1 MPYRRYR
8 KDLEREDFQHDPAQE
23 AAILR
28 LQRVYDE
35 LTRQPPPPPQ
45 VARNKGLFA
54 RLASRDRPES
64 AGKPVR
70 GLYLWGEVGRGK
82 TYLVD
87 AFFDA
92 LPFQNKLRI
101 HFHSF
106 MYRVHQDLKPLQGQQ
121 DPLKTVGRRLA
132 DQARVICLDEF
143 FVADITDAMLLAGLL
158 EALFANGVTLVTT
171 SNIPP
176 DELYRDG
183 LQRARFLPA
192 IALIKE
198 HLEVFKLE
206 SGTDYR
212 LRYLEQAEI
221 YHHPLDEKADQVL
234 ADAFTHMSPEPGR
247 SGGALEIQGRLIPT
261 RRQADGVVW
270 FDFKAICD
278 GPRSQTDYIE
288 IACCYHT
295 VLISD
300 IPVMDWQMENQ
311 ARRFLNLVDA
321 FYDRNVKLIVS
332 AAAPILEIYQGARLK
347 FEYQRTTS
355 RLQEM
360 QSHDY
365 LAREHLP

>member
-35 LTRQPPPPPQ
+35 LTRQPPPQ
-45 VARNKGLFA
+45 VAQKKGLFA
-54 RLASRDRPES
+54 RLAGRDRPDPP
-64 AGKPVR
+64 GKPVR

-106 MYRVHQDLKPLQGQQ
+106 MYRVHQELKPLQGQQ

-192 IALIKE
+192 IALLKE

-221 YHHPLDEKADQVL
+221 YHCPLDEKADQVL
-234 ADAFTHMSPEPGR
+234 TDAFTHMSPEPGR
-247 SGGALEIQGRLIPT
+247 MGGALEIQGRLIPT

-278 GPRSQTDYIE
+278 GPRSQTDYLE

-332 AAAPILEIYQGARLK
+332 AAAPVLELYQGAKLK